1 MRCQMRL
8 TFRNPSRR
16 YVESLEAR
24 VTALEAIVNA
34 IRNANSD
41 SLPDIVREIR
51 SGRDDIEYY
60 APLSTL
66 PSRAKP
72 DDSHED
78 APSAPLQELGKIM
91 GSLQLEEGQVS
102 RLLGMP
108 AYARYDISDPL
119 PTCLLS
125 QLTALQLTILPIIH
139 ILLIP
144 NYGSSFIIPN
154 W

>member
-1 MRCQMRL
+1 MPIGEGTNAPPMRL

-16 YVESLEAR
+16 YIESLEAR

-60 APLSTL
+60 APLSML

-102 RLLGMP
+102 RRWECRLILG
-108 AYARYDISDPL
+108 
-119 PTCLLS
+119 
-125 QLTALQLTILPIIH
+125 TILWTDFQ
-139 ILLIP
+139 
-144 NYGSSFIIPN
+144 FISCLN
-154 W
+154 